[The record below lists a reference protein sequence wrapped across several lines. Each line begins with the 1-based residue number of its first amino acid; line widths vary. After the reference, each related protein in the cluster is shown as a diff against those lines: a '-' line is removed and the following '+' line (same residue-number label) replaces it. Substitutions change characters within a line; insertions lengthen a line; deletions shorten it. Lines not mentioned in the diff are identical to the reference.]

1 MLGNCCCFCGLA
13 DLIATLYEQAAVEEG
28 IVAGGGSTLLKL
40 AQKVDDI
47 IATLENDEQKVGA
60 EIVRRAL
67 SYPLKLIANNA
78 GVNGSV
84 VVQKVRSHACLYQS
98 TSSKHIFI
106 RGGCYQH
113 AVTMDVEIGSRQAP
127 CFKC

>member
-1 MLGNCCCFCGLA
+1 MVGLKVKLVTTQA
-13 DLIATLYEQAAVEEG
+13 HMHCVIASVLLQAAVEEG

-84 VVQKVRSHACLYQS
+84 VVQKV
-98 TSSKHIFI
+98 
-106 RGGCYQH
+106 GCYPQGYCKFSVE
-113 AVTMDVEIGSRQAP
+113 AVSMKNYVGNPKFSP
-127 CFKC
+127 FKALEQD